1 MPKETNETTS
11 RDLSAIHKLPRRPR
25 AAIFKQLG
33 PGLVTGA
40 ADDDPSGIATY
51 SQAGAQF
58 GYHMLWS
65 MLFTYPL
72 MSAVQLVSGRI
83 GRVTGKGL
91 AANLRDILP
100 RWALLGIY
108 PSRAALF

>member
-1 MPKETNETTS
+1 MQFTNF
-11 RDLSAIHKLPRRPR
+11 RDGLALQSSNNWGR
-25 AAIFKQLG
+25 
-33 PGLVTGA
+33 LVTGA
-40 ADDDPSGIATY
+40 ADDDPSGIATIP
-51 SQAGAQF
+51 AGAQF